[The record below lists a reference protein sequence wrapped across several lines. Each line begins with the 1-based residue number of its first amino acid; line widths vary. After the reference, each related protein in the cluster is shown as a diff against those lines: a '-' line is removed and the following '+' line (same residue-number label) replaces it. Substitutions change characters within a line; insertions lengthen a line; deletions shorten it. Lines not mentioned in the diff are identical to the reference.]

1 MEKRKID
8 EDADEMERRPE
19 GDLPLRR
26 RVLAMPRTSAGEWSL
41 VLAAAYAVLLSLAF
55 AMFVSELGC
64 FGTTS
69 NWARLAANGT
79 LLAAAVLALA
89 AGVAAGIA
97 IFRKGERSILM
108 LLPMALGVI
117 VAIVGIGSITGIL

>member
-1 MEKRKID
+1 VEKRKID

-79 LLAAAVLALA
+79 LLAAVLALA

-108 LLPMALGVI
+108 LLPMALAVI